1 MKKKKILPC
10 IICAVLLIV
19 IVSAAGCIS
28 SDNNDELQKQI
39 LYHPDD
45 IDEILSQK
53 HNSIIGCWTYDIDYR
68 GCEYY
73 LEIRENNTFT
83 SKLIANIEG
92 VAIETADNTGDI
104 MLDIG
109 DMFVCDGYY
118 TKTAENEYQLLET
131 RSCIYDKYQDMLSS
145 GDIEPQY
152 HYGTI
157 SYREASD
164 KLIVYCENSSIQLKR
179 VF

>member
-1 MKKKKILPC
+1 MKKKKILTYT
-10 IICAVLLIV
+10 ICAVLLIV

-53 HNSIIGCWTYDIDYR
+53 HNSIIGIWTFDIDYR
-68 GCEYY
+68 DYEYY
-73 LEIRENNTFT
+73 LEIREDNTFI
-83 SKLIANIEG
+83 SKLITNIER
-92 VAIETADNTGDI
+92 TAGKTGNI
-104 MLDIG
+104 KLDIG
-109 DMFVCDGYY
+109 DMIVYDGYY
-118 TKTAENEYQLLET
+118 TKTAENEYQLLKT
-131 RSCIYDKYQDMLSS
+131 RDSIYDKYQDMLFSA
-145 GDIEPQY
+145 DIEPQ
-152 HYGTI
+152 HYVTI

-164 KLIVYCENSSIQLKR
+164 KLIVYYENSSTQFKR